1 MDWSMCI
8 KPPGFRNAAW
18 PNIEPKVCLMSF
30 SRVPHITQS
39 DTCVATLS
47 CRAYLPSHADVSSS
61 SEWAAKTPSTHWDTA
76 ASTHWDKA
84 STEWAKTPS
93 THWDKKRSTHWD
105 KASTEW
111 AKTPSTHWDKK
122 RSTHW
127 DKASTVSTHR
137 DSTEWA
143 ALLTR

>member
-1 MDWSMCI
+1 MSVS
-8 KPPGFRNAAW
+8 RA
-18 PNIEPKVCLMSF
+18 PK
-30 SRVPHITQS
+30 ITQS
-39 DTCVATLS
+39 DNCVVAS
-47 CRAYLPSHADVSSS
+47 PRRADVRAHADVSSS
-61 SEWAAKTPSTHWDTA
+61 SEWAARAASTHWDTA
-76 ASTHWDKA
+76 DSTHWDQ
-84 STEWAKTPS
+84 
-93 THWDKKRSTHWD
+93 
-105 KASTEW
+105 ASTEW